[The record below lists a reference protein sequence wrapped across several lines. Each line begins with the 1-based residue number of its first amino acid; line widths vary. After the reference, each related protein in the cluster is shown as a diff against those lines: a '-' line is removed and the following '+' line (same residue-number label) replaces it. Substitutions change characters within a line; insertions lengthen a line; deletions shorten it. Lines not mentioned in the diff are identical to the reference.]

1 MVVNEAIVIV
11 DPAVAVPAVPR
22 PNGTLMERASVKK
35 ASADAIFST
44 NKLQATPL
52 YVASQLLIVEHV
64 QEVVEDQEEK
74 AQQLLLDVIKTLK
87 FCARTYIKHDHKR
100 SAAVVYAYCA
110 VVQTNF
116 MRCRWAHY
124 DVLRKNL
131 LDGKTANIDKF
142 KDMMHGVDKMFD
154 SYRTWKSATDADINE
169 ANCLANWSVVS
180 IPGAHR
186 IVRNRL
192 KL

>member
-1 MVVNEAIVIV
+1 
-11 DPAVAVPAVPR
+11 
-22 PNGTLMERASVKK
+22 MERASVKK